1 MKLNTAVV
9 FLFLLPACGGAF
21 LSNPTGSAT
30 STSTSSTVN
39 GAFLQQQRQN
49 LKQFALQAGFGNVDK
64 SSNKKKRKGKSKL
77 LKALGD
83 DIMNETTVVEE
94 VPDVTSSEDA
104 MAKAIEAELKQRSIL
119 AARLDFD
126 AKAKASFSN
135 GVTTSDVPEETIEE
149 PTMAVSEDTI
159 DEPSI
164 EIPVVADEAVMEETN
179 AETGEDLFSQ
189 VLEKEEELRKVMMER
204 DHVSNDLIE
213 VKDKLSELG
222 DILARNNDDIAMLRQ
237 CNADQEVQIKEL
249 AASLDRSKAEATE
262 EIAQI
267 MQESKAKEMA
277 LHDQIGVLEADF
289 SDLKQKTDEEIG
301 QLKKDVEGK
310 AALEQTCE
318 ELVGKLSTFQKEKE
332 DEISKL
338 QIEAKNK
345 QEILKQKNE
354 YLEGILEDTEKKIA
368 KVEERAAK
376 IEVEAKEKVQK
387 QIEQSKKTE
396 KNMKAVM
403 GTTKTQMKQKVWDME
418 NKMKKV
424 DLKYAKTKRELD
436 KQKSSFEIQLNTV
449 QATEQAKVDA
459 AIEKLESTEKQLA
472 EVEEKGKERMKRIV
486 SAFGSRLTRRAIRA
500 KAEMEELSD
509 SLAEE
514 YAVEK
519 EAELEK
525 LKTKMLEEFK
535 LEKEAEL
542 EKLRAELTK
551 VEDEQNEKED
561 VSTGLRSSPA
571 FFPIGTLIYLN
582 NFTEDSFIRNHVII

>member
-21 LSNPTGSAT
+21 LSNPKGSTTST
-30 STSTSSTVN
+30 STSTSSTTN
-39 GAFLQQQRQN
+39 GAFLQEQRQN
-49 LKQFALQAGFGNVDK
+49 LRQFALQAGFGNVDNK
-64 SSNKKKRKGKSKL
+64 SNKKKRKGQSKL

-94 VPDVTSSEDA
+94 APDVVSSEDA

-126 AKAKASFSN
+126 AKAKASVSN
-135 GVTTSDVPEETIEE
+135 GVTAVDVPEETIEE
-149 PTMAVSEDTI
+149 PTIGVFEDAI
-159 DEPSI
+159 DQPPI
-164 EIPVVADEAVMEETN
+164 EIPIAADEAVMEEMDV
-179 AETGEDLFSQ
+179 EDDEDLVSQ

-267 MQESKAKEMA
+267 MQESKAKEMT
-277 LHDQIGVLEADF
+277 LNDQIGVLEADL
-289 SDLKQKTDEEIG
+289 SDLKQSTDKEIG

-332 DEISKL
+332 EEISKL
-338 QIEAKNK
+338 QIEAENK

-368 KVEERAAK
+368 KVEESAAQIK
-376 IEVEAKEKVQK
+376 AEAKEKVQR

-436 KQKSSFEIQLNTV
+436 KQKLSVETQLKTL
-449 QATEQAKVDA
+449 QETEQAKVDA
-459 AIEKLESTEKQLA
+459 AMEKLEATEKQLA
-472 EVEEKGKERMKRIV
+472 EVEEKGKDRMKRIV
-486 SAFGSRLTRRAIRA
+486 SAFGRRLTRRAIRA

-525 LKTKMLEEFK
+525 LKAKMLEEFK

-542 EKLRAELTK
+542 EQLRAELTK
-551 VEDEQNEKED
+551 VEDEENEKED
-561 VSTGLRSSPA
+561 VSKRSRSRSRFA
-571 FFPIGTLIYLN
+571 F
-582 NFTEDSFIRNHVII
+582 